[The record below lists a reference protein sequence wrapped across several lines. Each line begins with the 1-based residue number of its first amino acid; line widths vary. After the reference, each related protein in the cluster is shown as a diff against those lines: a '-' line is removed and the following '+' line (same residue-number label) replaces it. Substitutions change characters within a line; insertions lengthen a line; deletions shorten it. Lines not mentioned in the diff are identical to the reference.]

1 LVLFP
6 DDDFFSD
13 DLFLCEACEASDATL
28 GLMRSSGK
36 HAEDHPLI
44 RCQAPK
50 QDKDATFST
59 EQRLG
64 PMSLEDRLDNMQSRI
79 ETIEQHLRQL
89 AEANRVDNTH
99 SRIETMEQLLRQLAE
114 ANRVDNTYSRMDKIE
129 QLLRQLAE
137 ATVGSSPRT

>member
-1 LVLFP
+1 VLFP
-6 DDDFFSD
+6 DVFFFSD

-50 QDKDATFST
+50 QDKDATLST
-59 EQRLG
+59 GQRLG

-79 ETIEQHLRQL
+79 ETMEQHLRQL
-89 AEANRVDNTH
+89 AEANRVDDLH
-99 SRIETMEQLLRQLAE
+99 SRIE
-114 ANRVDNTYSRMDKIE
+114 KIE

-137 ATVGSSPRT
+137 AITVGSSPRT